1 MPLAGIP
8 LKEDYLNPGLNM
20 SHVEGWSEFDDA
32 SRPPTKAVHQWMGD
46 WEDKYGNVIRYVFRY
61 TYPKS
66 EKKNLSNLQI
76 HAIYTPA
83 PLVNVIKTELNE
95 K

>member
-1 MPLAGIP
+1 VDKIAEKKLKAMKIILLGALWIIP
-8 LKEDYLNPGLNM
+8 YT
-20 SHVEGWSEFDDA
+20 SH
-32 SRPPTKAVHQWMGD
+32 PPTKTVHQWMGD

-83 PLVNVIKTELNE
+83 SLVNMIKTELN
-95 K
+95 KK